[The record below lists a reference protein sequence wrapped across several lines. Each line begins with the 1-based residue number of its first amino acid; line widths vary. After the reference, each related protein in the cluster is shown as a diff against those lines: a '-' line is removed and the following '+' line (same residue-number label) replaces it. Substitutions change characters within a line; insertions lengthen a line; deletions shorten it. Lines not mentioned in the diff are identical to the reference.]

1 MGRRYVPRV
10 RIAEAKALWAAQ
22 PGWLNTASYGL
33 PPTPAWDALQSAL
46 ADWRGG
52 RTSWEG
58 WAESTERS
66 RELFARLVGTSTDQV
81 AVGGTVSELVGLLA
95 AAVPDDSHVVVADD
109 DFTSLLFPWLVH
121 ADRGVAVQPVAVTDL
136 AAAVDPTTA
145 VVAFS
150 VVQSATGQ
158 IADVDAIVRAAHA
171 HDALVVVD
179 ATQACGWLP
188 VAAAEVDA
196 LVCAGYKWLMSP
208 RGSAFLAVSDRLRER
223 LRPLHAGWYAG
234 EDVHESYY
242 GLPLRLASSA
252 RRFDVSPAWFSWV
265 GTAPALAVIEQIGV
279 EAIHAHN
286 VALANRFRGGLGLGE
301 GQSAIVSAAIPDA
314 DRRLAAAGIRAA
326 TRAGS
331 LRVSFH
337 IYSTEDDVDT
347 ALNAL
352 VG

>member
-1 MGRRYVPRV
+1 MAEHGQLRAASDTGR
-10 RIAEAKALWAAQ
+10 
-22 PGWLNTASYGL
+22 
-33 PPTPAWDALQSAL
+33 DALQSAL
-46 ADWRGG
+46 TDWRSG

-66 RELFARLVGTSTDQV
+66 RESFARLVGTDADRV

-95 AAVPDDSHVVVADD
+95 AAVPDRSHVVVAAG

-121 ADRGVAVQPVAVTDL
+121 ADRGVEVHPVALADL
-136 AAAVDPTTA
+136 AHAVDATTD

-150 VVQSATGQ
+150 VVQSATGEV
-158 IADVDAIVRAAHA
+158 ADIDAIVRASHA
-171 HDALVVVD
+171 HGALVVVD

-188 VAAAEVDA
+188 VPAAGIDA
-196 LVCAGYKWLMSP
+196 MVCAGYKWC
-208 RGSAFLAVSDRLRER
+208 
-223 LRPLHAGWYAG
+223 
-234 EDVHESYY
+234 
-242 GLPLRLASSA
+242 
-252 RRFDVSPAWFSWV
+252 
-265 GTAPALAVIEQIGV
+265 TAPALALIEQIGV

-286 VALANRFRGGLGLGE
+286 VALANRFRAGLDLPA
-301 GQSAIVSAAIPDA
+301 GQSAIVSAAVPDA

-337 IYSTEDDVDT
+337 VYSTDDDVDN

-352 VG
+352 AS

>member
-1 MGRRYVPRV
+1 M
-10 RIAEAKALWAAQ
+10 RIAEAKSLWAAE

-46 ADWRGG
+46 TDWRSG

-66 RELFARLVGTSTDQV
+66 RESFARLVGTGADQV

-95 AAVPDDSHVVVADD
+95 AAVPDRSHVVVAEG

-121 ADRGVAVQPVAVTDL
+121 ADRGVEVHPVALADL
-136 AAAVDPTTA
+136 AGAVDATTD

-158 IADVDAIVRAAHA
+158 VADVDAIVRASHA

-188 VAAAEVDA
+188 MRAAGIDA
-196 LVCAGYKWLMSP
+196 MVCAGYKWLMSP
-208 RGSAFLAVSDRLRER
+208 RGTAFLAVSDRLRDR

-242 GLPLRLASSA
+242 GLPLRLAHSA

-265 GTAPALAVIEQIGV
+265 GTAPALALIEQIGV

-286 VALANRFRGGLGLGE
+286 VALANRFRAGLGLPA
-301 GQSAIVSAAIPDA
+301 GQSAIVSAAVPDA
-314 DRRLAAAGIRAA
+314 DRRLAVAGIRAA

-337 IYSTEDDVDT
+337 IYSTDDDVDN

-352 VG
+352 VS